1 MPKGTSA
8 TPQQW
13 AALGEACQLLQV
25 NEATLRRWADRGLVR
40 SYRTPGGHRRFA
52 QEDLRALTER
62 SHPSPAES
70 PGTDSLAQAA
80 LRHIRRRLHQRA
92 VSSQAWHE
100 HILDQDRPR
109 LRLFGHRILTLASD
123 FALGHGKKQA
133 LLAEARL
140 VGEEYGDEAARLGLP
155 LEHTV
160 QAFAFFRNSLVES
173 LQEAPPQEDSPA
185 SVYRTWRQ
193 VNTITDE
200 VLQGTTRSYD
210 RHYTAKKTS
219 QP

>member
-1 MPKGTSA
+1 M
-8 TPQQW
+8 
-13 AALGEACQLLQV
+13 LQV

-62 SHPSPAES
+62 PHPSPAES
-70 PGTDSLAQAA
+70 PGAMAQAA
-80 LRHIRRRLHQRA
+80 LRHIRRRLHQHA
-92 VSSQAWHE
+92 VSSQVWYE
-100 HILDQDRPR
+100 HIQDQDRTR

-123 FALGHGKKQA
+123 FALGRGKKQN

-140 VGEEYGDEAARLGLP
+140 VGEEYGEETIHLALP
-155 LEHTV
+155 LEHAV

-173 LQEAPPQEDSPA
+173 LQETPPQEDSPA

-200 VLQGTTRSYD
+200 VLQGIIHSYD
-210 RHYTAKKTS
+210 RRHAAEKTS

>member
-1 MPKGTSA
+1 M
-8 TPQQW
+8 
-13 AALGEACQLLQV
+13 LQV
-25 NEATLRRWADRGLVR
+25 NQATLRRWADRGLVR

-62 SHPSPAES
+62 PHPGPAES
-70 PGTDSLAQAA
+70 PGPGALAQAA

-92 VSSQAWHE
+92 VSSQAWYE
-100 HILDQDRPR
+100 HIHDQDRTR

-123 FALGHGKKQA
+123 FALGHGKKHT

-140 VGEEYGDEAARLGLP
+140 VGEEYGQETARLDLP
-155 LEHTV
+155 LEHAV

-173 LQEAPPQEDSPA
+173 LQEAPPQEDSSA

-200 VLQGTTRSYD
+200 VLQGIIHSYD
-210 RHYTAKKTS
+210 RHYVAEKIS